1 VVGIPAAEVH
11 ASARARLRARR
22 PSKP

>member
-11 ASARARLRARR
+11 ASARARLRAR
-22 PSKP
+22 SAKP

>member
-11 ASARARLRARR
+11 ASARARLRGRSA
-22 PSKP
+22 KP